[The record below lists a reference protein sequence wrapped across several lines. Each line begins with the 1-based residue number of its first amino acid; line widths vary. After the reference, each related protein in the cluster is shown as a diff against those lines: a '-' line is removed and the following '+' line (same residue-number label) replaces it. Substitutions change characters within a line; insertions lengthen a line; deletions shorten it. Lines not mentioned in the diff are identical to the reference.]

1 MQGCKAMYYL
11 SEIDENR
18 KVNSTLF
25 MSNGEKDIEY
35 LGWDKEE
42 KEKTGVFVDELPEQD
57 ETQEGDGLYLDDD
70 NRPYW
75 KYTGKPRENF
85 EADMAEMA
93 IDHEMRLSML
103 EIGLTE

>member
-1 MQGCKAMYYL
+1 MYYL

-57 ETQEGDGLYLDDD
+57 ETREVDGLYLDDD

-93 IDHEMRLSML
+93 IDHEMRISMIEL
-103 EIGLTE
+103 RLTE

>member
-1 MQGCKAMYYL
+1 MYYL

-18 KVNSTLF
+18 KVHSTLF

-35 LGWDKEE
+35 LGWDKAE

-57 ETQEGDGLYLDDD
+57 ETQEVDGLYLDAES
-70 NRPYW
+70 RPYW

-103 EIGLTE
+103 ELGLTE